1 MYLKKLISKTGLL
14 LFMAATSMLSFAQG
28 RSVSGVVTDVSG
40 ESMISVTV
48 QEKGVLAN
56 GTITNLDGRYS
67 LSNLSENSV
76 LVFSYVGYITQ
87 EIKVDNRTTI
97 DVVMQEDQQ
106 ALDEVVVVGY
116 GTVKRRD
123 LTGSVASITGEKLEA
138 NPVTNVMQALQ
149 GQLPGVNVISQ
160 DGRPGATMQIRVR
173 GGGSITQSNEPL
185 IIVDGS
191 PVSSID
197 DIPAANIETID
208 VLKDGATTAIYG
220 ARGANGVI
228 LVTTKGAKEGKPQV
242 KYGVYFQSKQ
252 NAKTLEVLDAYDY
265 VLWNWSYAT
274 SYNPAD
280 GPNIAKYFGLGS
292 LNGNHLNDYRNVE
305 AHNYIND
312 LMRTAISWNHDLS
325 LSGGN
330 ANTKYFAA
338 FNYSDD
344 EGIRVKSDFK
354 RYNASFKVDQKISK
368 TLSFSTDLRYSQI
381 FIDGT
386 QYGMA
391 TSVYAYRP
399 IDNPLGDGNPGHFGT
414 GSVNVE
420 TDRNPMYAIDNYTNH
435 NKRQR
440 LNARGTLTWDIIKG
454 LKGTSEIAIRK
465 AWGETKAWDSG
476 NPVVSSSNRAT
487 LTRSEGHDLRW
498 TSTLNYE
505 LQGLGPDHTA
515 SVMLGNEIL
524 SEDNSASTQID
535 AYGFPTGFTMDNA
548 FGMIQINGYVP
559 STAANTR
566 FSNTYSTP
574 ANTWSMFGRI
584 NYAYKG
590 RYLLT
595 LTHRND
601 HSSKFAPNHRSGHF
615 PSAAG
620 AWRISDEG
628 FMEGTQNWLSNLKL
642 RLSYGTTGAD
652 NIGPGLWKETW
663 RISTIT
669 VDGKQITTYVP
680 GEMLENP
687 SLKWETT
694 ISRNLGLDFGILK
707 NGRIHGAIDAYW
719 NTTKDNLM
727 RMPVDPTSGS
737 SYQTQNVAQVSNKGV
752 ELTVGGDLFRNK
764 DWRIGVNLTYNYNLN
779 NVDEIGEDVL
789 ADVRMGGWGSTM
801 SKPAYHYIVRKGSPV
816 GTIQGF
822 KANGWYTP
830 DDFNYDDATGVY
842 TLKPGVPDTKD
853 IINYSSGVQNGFK
866 RPAGQTAFPGMV
878 KFKDRAGSATDA
890 DGKAIIDDDDKMILG
905 SAMAPH
911 TGGFNITAG
920 YKGFDLF
927 AGFIY
932 QVGGNIFNAN
942 GLISMMGNKYDGMG
956 NNRLAFVSETYKVY
970 DVDNSGDIVLVT
982 EPDALNALN
991 VNAKYPLNFNEY
1003 GIVSSQFIED
1013 ASYLRLQNL
1022 TLGYTLPKQVLAKI
1036 GLQNVRLYAT
1046 GTNLLLFKK
1055 YSGLDPDVNTQPG
1068 GQDGFATPNYDQN
1081 SYPKARSF
1089 TFGLNLTF

>member
-1 MYLKKLISKTGLL
+1 MFLKKLVLKTSLA
-14 LFMAATSMLSFAQG
+14 LFMAASGMSVFAQG
-28 RSVSGVVTDVSG
+28 KAVQGVVTDANG
-40 ESMISVTV
+40 ESMISVSV
-48 QEKGVLAN
+48 QEKGVPIN
-56 GTITNLDGRYS
+56 GAITNLDGLYS
-67 LSNLSENSV
+67 IQGLGDNAV
-76 LVFSYVGYITQ
+76 LVFSYVGYVTQ
-87 EIKVDNRTTI
+87 EIRVGTQATI
-97 DVVMQEDQQ
+97 NVVLQEDQQ
-106 ALDEVVVVGY
+106 ALEEVVVVGY

-123 LTGSVASITGEKLEA
+123 LTGAVASISGERLEA

-228 LVTTKGAKEGKPQV
+228 LVTTKSAKEGKPSV
-242 KYGVYFQSKQ
+242 KYGVYFQSKEI
-252 NAKTLEVLDAYDY
+252 AKTLDVMDAYDY
-265 VLWNWSYAT
+265 VLWNWSYGTAYDPT
-274 SYNPAD
+274 A

-292 LNGNHLNDYRNVE
+292 ANGNHLEEYRNVQS
-305 AHNYIND
+305 HNYIND
-312 LMRTAISWNHDLS
+312 MMRTATAWNHDLS
-325 LSGGN
+325 LTGGN
-330 ANTKYFAA
+330 DNTKYYAS

-368 TLSFSTDLRYSQI
+368 TLKFSTDLRYSQM

-391 TSVYAYRP
+391 TSVYTYRP
-399 IDNPLGDGNPGHFGT
+399 VDNPLGDGNSNHFST

-420 TDRNPMYAIDNYTNH
+420 TDRNPMYSIDNYTNH

-440 LNARGTLTWDIIKG
+440 LSARGTLTWDIIKG
-454 LKGTSEIAIRK
+454 LRGMSEISFRK
-465 AWGETKAWDSG
+465 AWGETKAWDAG

-498 TSTLNYE
+498 TSTLNYDI
-505 LQGLGPDHTA
+505 QGLGQDHTA
-515 SVMLGNEIL
+515 SIMLGNEIL

-535 AYGFPTGFTMDNA
+535 AYGFPTGFSMESA
-548 FGMIQINGYVP
+548 FGMIQMNGYNP
-559 STAANTR
+559 STQANTR
-566 FSNTYSTP
+566 FSNTIATP

-601 HSSKFAPNHRSGHF
+601 HSSKFAPNNRSGHF

-620 AWRISDEG
+620 AWRISDES
-628 FMEGTQNWLSNLKL
+628 FMEGTQNWLANLKL
-642 RLSYGTTGAD
+642 RLSYGSTGAD
-652 NIGPGLWKETW
+652 NISSSLWKETW

-669 VDGKQITTYVP
+669 VDGKSVTTYVP

-687 SLKWETT
+687 DLKWETT

-727 RMPVDPTSGS
+727 RMPVDPSSGYA
-737 SYQTQNVAQVSNKGV
+737 YQTQNVAQVSNKGV
-752 ELTVGGDLFRNK
+752 EISVGGDIFRNK
-764 DWRIGVNLTYNYNLN
+764 DWKVGISLMYNYNLN

-789 ADVRMGGWGSTM
+789 ADVRMGWGSTM
-801 SKPAYHYIVRKGSPV
+801 SRPAYHYIVRAGSPV

-830 DDFNYDDATGVY
+830 DDFNYDSATGVY
-842 TLKPGVPDTKD
+842 TLKTGVPDTKD
-853 IINYSSGVQNGFK
+853 IVNYASMLQAGFK
-866 RPAGQTAFPGMV
+866 RAPDQTAFPGMV
-878 KFKDRAGSATDA
+878 KFEDVNGDGKIDDA
-890 DGKAIIDDDDKMILG
+890 DKTILG

-911 TGGFNITAG
+911 TGGFNLTAG
-920 YKGFDLF
+920 YKGFDFF

-932 QVGGNIFNAN
+932 QVGGVIYNAN
-942 GLISMMGNKYDGMG
+942 ALRSMMGDKYDGMG
-956 NNRLAFVSETYKVY
+956 NNRLAFISETYKVY
-970 DVDNSGDIVLVT
+970 DIDASGDIYLVT
-982 EPDALNALN
+982 DPAALNALN

-1022 TLGYTLPKQVLAKI
+1022 TLGYTLPKHLLSKI

-1055 YSGLDPDVNTQPG
+1055 YSGLDPDVNTQSG
-1068 GQDGFATPNYDQN
+1068 GQDGFATPNYDYN
-1081 SYPKARSF
+1081 PYPKARTY